1 MIHYNM
7 IHFIIIFLI
16 LSLIYSVFILSKIKI
31 KESFEQKCLIVLY
44 GESFREGNQHTRLRD
59 TDTSYTNQMNAC
71 DSHIKFIEMLK
82 NKYNITSD
90 VCISTYKTKYENE
103 LKEKYKNVSL
113 IYKSEDNLIGYN
125 EIAKKGYENID
136 LTNYKFILLTR
147 NDILFKDEFINNFKE
162 YDKIMYVSQGSASFH
177 DCYLDGS
184 PVVNPCIIIVPN
196 TYFNIMNDINVDH
209 NSWKVLYELHN
220 YNKDH
225 MGFMLNTYH
234 DADSYKD
241 WNPYY
246 KMVSREESQTFLDE
260 GKENVYLT
268 KKECYIKR

>member
-1 MIHYNM
+1 MIYNM

-196 TYFNIMNDINVDH
+196 TYFNIMNDINGVD
-209 NSWKVLYELHN
+209 
-220 YNKDH
+220 
-225 MGFMLNTYH
+225 F
-234 DADSYKD
+234 
-241 WNPYY
+241 
-246 KMVSREESQTFLDE
+246 
-260 GKENVYLT
+260 
-268 KKECYIKR
+268 